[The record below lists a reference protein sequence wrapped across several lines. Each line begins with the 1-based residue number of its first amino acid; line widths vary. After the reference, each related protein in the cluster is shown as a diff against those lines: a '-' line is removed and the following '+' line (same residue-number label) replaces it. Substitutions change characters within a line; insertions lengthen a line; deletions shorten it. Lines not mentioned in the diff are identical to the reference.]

1 MDRIV
6 GQGVPP
12 IKQGFSAIRS
22 GVSSNGI
29 PEFRSEMKQPEN
41 PAQSASQTWMEPK
54 VGETHQP

>member
-29 PEFRSEMKQPEN
+29 PEFRSEMKQPDN
-41 PAQSASQTWMEPK
+41 PAQSASQT
-54 VGETHQP
+54 